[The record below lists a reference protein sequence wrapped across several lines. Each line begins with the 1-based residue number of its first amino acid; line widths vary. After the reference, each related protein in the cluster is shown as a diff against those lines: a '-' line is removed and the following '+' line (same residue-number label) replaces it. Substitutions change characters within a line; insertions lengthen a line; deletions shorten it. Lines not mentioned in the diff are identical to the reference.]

1 MCRAPL
7 LIRNYLDTPEMK
19 NLIGVAS
26 RGRKLRNCKVRA
38 LETSIVQYRARKNG
52 LLLPRSF
59 FGCKPFFRPLYLKFL
74 FRYKLNPVL
83 VGGGALRSRY
93 D

>member
-1 MCRAPL
+1 MYTINHINAMCRAPL

-38 LETSIVQYRARKNG
+38 LETSVVQY
-52 LLLPRSF
+52 
-59 FGCKPFFRPLYLKFL
+59 CDKFA
-74 FRYKLNPVL
+74 P
-83 VGGGALRSRY
+83 
-93 D
+93 